1 VGAPG
6 KLTATAAAT
15 LAQRALTP
23 IPRAAGAGNVTA
35 RWAGCPAALQWIRG
49 VIAMARVP
57 H

>member
-1 VGAPG
+1 MGAPG

-23 IPRAAGAGNVTA
+23 IPQAAGAGNVTA